1 MEAQRNN
8 VRQEA
13 LRIQNAENTKLPM
26 LSVLSKLQGEA
37 LLFSFAEFDE
47 EVVETLT
54 IEKLVPL
61 PLDIIKVEDVN
72 ETIVGDVTSIRCTLS
87 DWKIK
92 FSGCSLSGTPK
103 CYHTGTG
110 ATGQSN
116 RNTARTGAASN
127 EGQLSIAGTGVTIK
141 RNSSTSTF

>member
-8 VRQEA
+8 FRQEA
-13 LRIQNAENTKLPM
+13 LRIQNAENTKLPI
-26 LSVLSKLQGEA
+26 LAVLSKLQGEA

-72 ETIVGDVTSIRCTLS
+72 ETIVGDVT
-87 DWKIK
+87 
-92 FSGCSLSGTPK
+92 
-103 CYHTGTG
+103 
-110 ATGQSN
+110 
-116 RNTARTGAASN
+116 
-127 EGQLSIAGTGVTIK
+127 
-141 RNSSTSTF
+141 